1 MPPGSNALPSW
12 LLADVSAPAHTRDMG
27 EPSPM
32 SVPGEDERA
41 APEVLEGLR
50 ATGLYGD
57 LPPGMGPLLEVSASL
72 IARAFA
78 AFAADDWDMCDALI
92 FEGLEA
98 AGDVFSALA
107 EHVTSPAW
115 PYRVDSPAWPEFV
128 FHLAF
133 MAEPLPPDPPPPPRP
148 VPPPAA
154 AAPVS
159 LADEMRAMG
168 LM

>member
-1 MPPGSNALPSW
+1 MW
-12 LLADVSAPAHTRDMG
+12 
-27 EPSPM
+27 
-32 SVPGEDERA
+32 VPGDAGYGARA
-41 APEVLEGLR
+41 TPDLLPGLR
-50 ATGLYGD
+50 AGATGLYGD

-78 AFAADDWDMCDALI
+78 AFAADDWETCDALI

-98 AGDVFSALA
+98 AGDMFSAFA

-133 MAEPLPPDPPPPPRP
+133 MAEPLPPDPSPPPHPAP
-148 VPPPAA
+148 VPPPSPAR
-154 AAPVS
+154 PVS
-159 LADEMRAMG
+159 LADELRAMG